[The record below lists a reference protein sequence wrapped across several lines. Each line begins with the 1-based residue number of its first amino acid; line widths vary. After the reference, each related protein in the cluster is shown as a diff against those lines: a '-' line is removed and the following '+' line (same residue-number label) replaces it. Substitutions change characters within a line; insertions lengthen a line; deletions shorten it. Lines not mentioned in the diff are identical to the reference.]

1 MWTKTYR
8 VSGFLE
14 PGVVKFGDKNLMIYI
29 SQKTIDRYSHRLK
42 GKPITVGHIA
52 GITEN
57 NAQQHSVGDVAV
69 CDKPGDCIVTIKD
82 EEADKRI
89 SNGERFSCCWIPIKW
104 GPGGTW
110 HNIPYD
116 KELLEMDF
124 THLAIVPDPRYEN
137 VEVFMNSK
145 DKEFDNATFKP
156 RSDDAGP
163 GFDRASA
170 DSQTK
175 VARAAQKTTFDA
187 KTFTERPRQP
197 KGTGG
202 RKIVKISSFQNS
214 LSDKQ
219 LSFLRKIALKNKEYN
234 NYDDSSERMSR
245 VKSYLEKRESR
256 KLDEQYKLHEEPKK
270 STERVNTHFDG
281 YKNSKGMRFKRR
293 DGKEFNNNVFKEA
306 LKRWDGNGRGEKR
319 IDNTRSLLT
328 ERTGRMPKISQGSKG
343 ASARITEAKAK
354 RLAEDL

>member
-42 GKPITVGHIA
+42 GKPVTIGHIA
-52 GITEN
+52 GITAS

-69 CDKPGDCIVTIKD
+69 CDKPGDCVVTIKD
-82 EEADKRI
+82 EEADKKI
-89 SNGERFSCCWIPIKW
+89 SGGERFSCCWTPVKW

-145 DKEFDNATFKP
+145 DKEFNNTTFKP
-156 RSDDAGP
+156 RNDDAGP
-163 GFDRASA
+163 GFSRASA

-175 VARAAQKTTFDA
+175 VARAAQKTVFDI
-187 KTFTERPRQP
+187 KTFTEKPKQP

-202 RKIVKISSFQNS
+202 RKVVKMSSFQNS
-214 LSDKQ
+214 LDKKQ
-219 LSFLRKIALKNKEYN
+219 YDFLKKVMRKNKEYN
-234 NYDDSSERMSR
+234 NSNDSIKHM
-245 VKSYLEKRESR
+245 KMK
-256 KLDEQYKLHEEPKK
+256 
-270 STERVNTHFDG
+270 
-281 YKNSKGMRFKRR
+281 FKRK

-319 IDNTRSLLT
+319 IDSTRSLLT
-328 ERTGRMPKISQGSKG
+328 EQTGGMPKMSKGPKG
-343 ASARITEAKAK
+343 ASTKITESRAKQLSK
-354 RLAEDL
+354 DL

>member
-14 PGVVKFGDKNLMIYI
+14 PGVVRFGDKNLMIYI
-29 SQKTIDRYSHRLK
+29 SQKAIDRYSHRLK
-42 GKPITVGHIA
+42 GKPVTIGHIT
-52 GITEN
+52 GITAS
-57 NAQQHSVGDVAV
+57 NAQQYSVGDVAV
-69 CDKPGDCIVTIKD
+69 CDKPGDCVVTIKD
-82 EEADKRI
+82 EEADKKI
-89 SNGERFSCCWIPIKW
+89 SNGERFSCCWTPVKW

-145 DKEFDNATFKP
+145 DKEFDNVTLKP
-156 RSDDAGP
+156 RNDDAGP
-163 GFDRASA
+163 GFSRASV

-187 KTFTERPRQP
+187 KTFTEKPKQP

-202 RKIVKISSFQNS
+202 RKIVKMSSFQNS
-214 LSDKQ
+214 LDKKQ
-219 LSFLRKIALKNKEYN
+219 YDFLKKVMRKNKEYN
-234 NYDDSSERMSR
+234 NDNSLERMSR
-245 VKSYLEKRESR
+245 IKSYLEKREDR
-256 KLDEQYKLHEEPKK
+256 RMDKQFKQNEAPKQFAEK
-270 STERVNTHFDG
+270 TSTHFSG
-281 YKNSKGMRFKRR
+281 YKNSKGMRFKRK

-306 LKRWDGNGRGEKR
+306 LRKWDGNDRGEKR

-328 ERTGRMPKISQGSKG
+328 EQTGRMPKMSKGPKG
-343 ASARITEAKAK
+343 ASARITEDKAK
-354 RLAEDL
+354 RLAKDL